1 MSGRADRS
9 SNFWSGIALS
19 PLVAGSEASIIQA
32 LLGATD
38 HGILMTDLRGMD
50 VVCNP
55 RFGELFGLDPQIVV
69 RSTRDEVRRMALQ
82 RVKDPEGF
90 TTVMERLYADPL
102 REHEDEIELNSV
114 PPRIL
119 RRYSGP
125 VFDAQGQNIGR
136 VWTFKDITETRRL
149 QEEVQSYAARLEAQY
164 QKQTR
169 DLWETNEILTAMT
182 AISAAIATDPD
193 LPSLMWEIVRAVGAL
208 LGNACAGL
216 LLKNPED
223 RLEGIVY
230 RANGEGERAA
240 ICIQEDAILADVFQ
254 NRSAGEGAFLM
265 IHPQAEGLFAHLLG
279 CRSLI
284 LAALRREGQVMGV
297 LAWGAARADSSIEP
311 LRAVHLQAV
320 ADQVALALQ
329 IHGLQQDLRAAQERT
344 VETAK
349 IAAAGTLA
357 VSIAQE
363 IRNLM
368 TPLQMEL
375 GLARRSAALSA
386 ARVQLNRLCAL
397 THRLL
402 ALRDVPVLYP
412 VPVAIK
418 PLVSGLLPL
427 VRPQAEI
434 DGVTI
439 RTRFARSLPD
449 VCGDAGRL
457 EHLFIILFLNA
468 LHAMAERG
476 GRLLVTCAEEGE
488 WVRIDVKD
496 TGKGIPPE
504 QLSRLFDPFY
514 STRTD
519 DPGLG
524 LFSAKRIVDEHEGR
538 IRITSPAGGG
548 TCVSVWLPTP
558 HPLSHHGPSGPAS
571 PS

>member
-1 MSGRADRS
+1 MIGKAEHARY
-9 SNFWSGIALS
+9 FWSGIALS
-19 PLVAGSEASIIQA
+19 PLVTGSEASIIQA
-32 LLGATD
+32 LLCATD

-55 RFGELFGLDPQIVV
+55 RFGELFGIDPQVV
-69 RSTRDEVRRMALQ
+69 VHSIRDEVRRMALQ

-90 TTVMERLYADPL
+90 TAVMERLYADPL
-102 REHEDEIELNSV
+102 LEHEDEIELISA
-114 PPRIL
+114 PARIL
-119 RRYSGP
+119 HRYSGP
-125 VFDAQGQNIGR
+125 VFDAEGQNIGR

-149 QEEVQSYAARLEAQY
+149 QEEVQSYAARLEAQFE
-164 QKQTR
+164 KQNR

-182 AISAAIATDPD
+182 AISATIATDPD
-193 LPSLMWEIVRAVGAL
+193 LSSLMREIVRVVGAL
-208 LGNACAGL
+208 LGNTCAGL
-216 LLKNPED
+216 LLKNAED
-223 RLEGIVY
+223 RLEGIVF
-230 RANGEGERAA
+230 RANGGSERAA
-240 ICIQEDAILADVFQ
+240 IDIPDDAILEAAFQ
-254 NRSAGEGAFLM
+254 NRGAGEGTFLT
-265 IHPQAEGLFAHLLG
+265 IYPRAEGSFAKLLG
-279 CRSLI
+279 CQRLT
-284 LAALRREGQVMGV
+284 LAALRREGQGIGV
-297 LAWGAARADSSIEP
+297 LAWGSSQDDAPIEP
-311 LRAVHLQAV
+311 LRMVHLQAV

-329 IHGLQQDLRAAQERT
+329 IHGLQQDLRAAQERA

-349 IAAAGTLA
+349 VAAAGTLA

-375 GLARRSAALSA
+375 GLERRSAALSA
-386 ARVQLNRLCAL
+386 AHVQLNRLCAL

-412 VPVAIK
+412 VPVPIR
-418 PLVSGLLPL
+418 PLLSGLLPL

-468 LHAMAERG
+468 LRAMAERG
-476 GRLLVTCAEEGE
+476 GRLLVTGSTDGAR
-488 WVRIDVKD
+488 VRVDVKD

-504 QLSRLFDPFY
+504 HLSRLFDPFY

-524 LFSAKRIVDEHEGR
+524 LFSAKRIVDEHQGR
-538 IRITSPAGGG
+538 IRITSRPGGG
-548 TCVSVWLPTP
+548 TCVSVWLPTVHLTP
-558 HPLSHHGPSGPAS
+558 
-571 PS
+571 